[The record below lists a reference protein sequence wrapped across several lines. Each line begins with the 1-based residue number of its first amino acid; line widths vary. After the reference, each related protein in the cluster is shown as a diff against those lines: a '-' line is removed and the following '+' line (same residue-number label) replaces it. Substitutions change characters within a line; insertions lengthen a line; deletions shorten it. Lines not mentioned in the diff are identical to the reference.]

1 MNTYAV
7 ALTVEGHPYSF
18 HVPSK
23 DAVRDLIAG
32 VTGQIQV
39 VEMWEETH
47 VHTKT
52 SFRKMERS
60 EVAALCDKAQ
70 YAVFAHV

>member
-1 MNTYAV
+1 MHTYAV
-7 ALTVEGHPYSF
+7 AITVDSVQYNF
-18 HVPSK
+18 HIPSK

-47 VHTKT
+47 TGFDI

-60 EVAALCDKAQ
+60 EVAALCNKAQ
-70 YAVFAHV
+70 YAVLAHV